1 MMTERQF
8 PDAEERAH
16 MSINMVELGAAF
28 EDASDAVR
36 YYLDLET
43 GAVIAIT
50 DEMRDELETIYAE
63 LDDEYGVADDAF
75 AAVLQQRDLPAW
87 MHESLDEADRV
98 EQGYGQRYIAVPTAD
113 SREAYCDM
121 ENFIETVA
129 KPRLQSQLVYA
140 IRGRGAFRRFKDTLL
155 AHPDERERWFAFSAA
170 RVHERVLAWLA
181 EKGIAGVTEAGA
193 DIAAPRTARAGGG
206 DT

>member
-1 MMTERQF
+1 MTERQF

-43 GAVIAIT
+43 GAVIVIT

-63 LDDEYGVADDAF
+63 LDDEHGVADDAF

-113 SREAYCDM
+113 SREAYRDM
-121 ENFIETVA
+121 E
-129 KPRLQSQLVYA
+129 
-140 IRGRGAFRRFKDTLL
+140 
-155 AHPDERERWFAFSAA
+155 
-170 RVHERVLAWLA
+170 
-181 EKGIAGVTEAGA
+181 
-193 DIAAPRTARAGGG
+193 
-206 DT
+206 